1 MRAILA
7 VGLAAAALGLAATPA
22 FAFGHHK
29 ADCAPGDCCPPQMT
43 VTFVEQTVTDYKLE
57 WKTRDVEVINEVTDY
72 KEVTKTFTRI
82 EQELAFVDR
91 KDIRPSLKLVPKLGV
106 KELTTYKMVPTT
118 CVDPCT
124 GCSKT
129 TFHPEACT
137 EKVPATRYELAHVPE
152 QIVVTT
158 AYLRPVERT
167 YEYTESVPEV
177 KKVKLVRQE
186 LYCEKV
192 PYQRIVRVPVYTPC
206 CGAPPETI
214 PAPEQLPNPEP
225 EQPEERK

>member
-1 MRAILA
+1 MRAFLA
-7 VGLAAAALGLAATPA
+7 VALAASALALPASTA
-22 FAFGHHK
+22 FAFGHQK
-29 ADCAPGDCCPPQMT
+29 ADCAPSDCCAPQMT
-43 VTFVEQTVTDYKLE
+43 VTFVEETVTDYKLE
-57 WKTRDVEVINEVTDY
+57 WKTRDVEVITEITAY
-72 KEVTKTFTRI
+72 KEVTKTFKRI

-91 KDIRPSLKLVPKLGV
+91 KDIRPSLELVPKLGV
-106 KELTTYKMVPTT
+106 KELTTHKMVPTT

-137 EKVPATRYELAHVPE
+137 EQVPATRYELAHRPE

-167 YEYTESVPEV
+167 YQYTESVPEV

-186 LYCEKV
+186 LYCERV
-192 PYQRIVRVPVYTPC
+192 PYKRIVRVPVFTPC
-206 CGAPPETI
+206 APPLTT
-214 PAPEQLPNPEP
+214 PQPEP
-225 EQPEERK
+225 EPKLPEPQPERK